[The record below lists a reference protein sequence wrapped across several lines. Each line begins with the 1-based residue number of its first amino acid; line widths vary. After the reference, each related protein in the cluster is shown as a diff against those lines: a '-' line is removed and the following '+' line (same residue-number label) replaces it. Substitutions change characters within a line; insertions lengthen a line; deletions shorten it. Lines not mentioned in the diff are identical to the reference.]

1 MNDTIS
7 LCRNQVMGFFRDLDD
22 NAYGSLVGRMTPDT
36 VWHRQGK
43 ILDGRDAVL
52 QALSARSRTM
62 RIHHL
67 ISNLYA
73 DRVDGERCIM
83 RAYMLVVRHDAGSQ
97 LDGPAPL
104 SGIENIRTTH
114 VELARAQGGWL
125 IARMR
130 NDEPT
135 FAMQAPPPCAA
146 S

>member
-7 LCRNQVMGFFRDLDD
+7 VCRNQVMGFFRDLDD
-22 NAYGSLVGRMTPDT
+22 NAYDSLVSRMTADG

-43 ILDGRDAVL
+43 VLNGRGAVL
-52 QALSARSRTM
+52 QALSVRSKTM

-67 ISNLYA
+67 ISNLFA
-73 DRVDGERCIM
+73 DQVDDDRCAM
-83 RAYMLVVRHDAGSQ
+83 RGYMLVVRHDAGRP

-114 VELARAQGGWL
+114 VELARVDGAWL

-130 NDEPT
+130 NDDPS
-135 FAMQAPPPCAA
+135 FAMKT
-146 S
+146 